1 MLISEIF
8 DVTSGQVMS
17 RITAEFDEVEI
28 RKVLL
33 PKAINDG
40 NVLKDELVDN
50 KMKIQ
55 LDASKMTMEGDIVIK
70 LSTPYGGCLIN
81 SENVGL
87 VVPSFCTILRKKN
100 HNFDTKYLIAYIN
113 SKPFA
118 DQVLSKVTGNSIG
131 ILSVGQLKSIDVP
144 ELSLD
149 KQVVIGNEFMKMAK
163 NKELLEK
170 LIELQHEKIET
181 MIMGGGNN
189 D

>member
-17 RITAEFDEVEI
+17 RITTETDEVEV

-40 NVLKDELVDN
+40 NVLRNELVDN
-50 KMKIQ
+50 LMKTR
-55 LDASKMTMEGDIVIK
+55 LDDTKMTMKNDIIVK
-70 LSTPYGGCLIN
+70 LSTPYGGCLIDG
-81 SENVGL
+81 ENVGL
-87 VVPSFCTILRKKN
+87 VVPSFCSILRKKSDEY
-100 HNFDTKYLIAYIN
+100 DTKYLIAYIN

-118 DQVLSKVTGNSIG
+118 DQVLNKVTGNSIG
-131 ILSVGQLKSIDVP
+131 ILSVGQLKSIDIP
-144 ELSLD
+144 KLPIER
-149 KQVVIGNEFMKMAK
+149 QVVIGNEFMKMSK
-163 NKELLEK
+163 NKLLLEK

-181 MIMGGGNN
+181 MIMGGENN